1 MDKKFW
7 KPILDEL
14 GFPKE
19 KYDVLFEYI
28 NRHMAYNVPNF
39 LSNNQPLE
47 EMQTLPMALKVLSKL
62 NLDKVHFVDAPLL
75 QSKDGKFCNIVPHT
89 VSYEINFEELIA
101 LDASVRRID
110 DVENHISIQL
120 VKKTLEKFNKILE
133 NEDLYVYVLFNG
145 IKMNDNNNILAVH
158 RYFTSEQVL
167 EFDKS
172 YLIYYLKTIGKEKD
186 GRIKIGIEQKL
197 ISTDK
202 KQSFFEFIKEIGG
215 GVPREEQLNVWFEKE
230 NVH

>member
-47 EMQTLPMALKVLSKL
+47 EMSTLPMALKVLSKL

-75 QSKDGKFCNIVPHT
+75 QSKDGKFCNIIPHT
-89 VSYEINFEELIA
+89 VSYEINFEELI
-101 LDASVRRID
+101 VINNI
-110 DVENHISIQL
+110 ENYISMQL
-120 VKKTLEKFNKILE
+120 VKETQEKFNEILE
-133 NEDLYVYVLFNG
+133 NENLYVYILFG
-145 IKMNDNNNILAVH
+145 RTKINDNNILAIH

-167 EFDKS
+167 EFNKS
-172 YLIYYLKTIGKEKD
+172 YLIYYLKTIGNEKD

-202 KQSFFEFIKEIGG
+202 KTSFLEFIEEIGG

>member
-47 EMQTLPMALKVLSKL
+47 EMSTLPMALKVLSKL

-89 VSYEINFEELIA
+89 VSYEINFEELIVVN
-101 LDASVRRID
+101 DI
-110 DVENHISIQL
+110 ENHISMQL
-120 VKKTLEKFNKILE
+120 VKETQEKFNEILE
-133 NEDLYVYVLFNG
+133 NENLYVYILFSRT
-145 IKMNDNNNILAVH
+145 KMNDNNLLAVH

-167 EFDKS
+167 EFNKS
-172 YLIYYLKTIGKEKD
+172 YLIHYLKTIGKEKD

-202 KQSFFEFIKEIGG
+202 KTSFLEFIEEIGG

>member
-1 MDKKFW
+1 MDKNFW

-14 GFPKE
+14 NFSEE

-28 NRHMAYNVPNF
+28 NRHMANNVSNF
-39 LSNNQPLE
+39 LSNNQPFE
-47 EMQTLPMALKVLSKL
+47 EILTLPMALKVLSEL

-89 VSYEINFEELIA
+89 VSYEINFEELIVVN
-101 LDASVRRID
+101 DI
-110 DVENHISIQL
+110 ENHISMQL
-120 VKKTLEKFNKILE
+120 VKETQEKFNEILE
-133 NEDLYVYVLFNG
+133 NENLYVYILFSRT
-145 IKMNDNNNILAVH
+145 KMNDNNLLAVH

-167 EFDKS
+167 EFNKS
-172 YLIYYLKTIGKEKD
+172 YLIYYLKTIGNEKD

-202 KQSFFEFIKEIGG
+202 KTSFLEFIEEIGG

>member
-1 MDKKFW
+1 MDKNFW

-14 GFPKE
+14 NFSEE

-28 NRHMAYNVPNF
+28 NRHMANNVSNF
-39 LSNNQPLE
+39 LSNNQPFE
-47 EMQTLPMALKVLSKL
+47 EILTLPMALKVLSEL

-89 VSYEINFEELIA
+89 VSYEINFEELIVVN
-101 LDASVRRID
+101 DI
-110 DVENHISIQL
+110 ENHISMQL
-120 VKKTLEKFNKILE
+120 VKETQEKFNEILE
-133 NEDLYVYVLFNG
+133 NENLYVYILFSRT
-145 IKMNDNNNILAVH
+145 KMNDNNLLAVH

-167 EFDKS
+167 EFNKS
-172 YLIYYLKTIGKEKD
+172 YLIYYLKTIGNEKD

-202 KQSFFEFIKEIGG
+202 KTSFLEFIEEIGG
-215 GVPREEQLNVWFEKE
+215 GVPREEQLNVWLEKE

>member
-1 MDKKFW
+1 
-7 KPILDEL
+7 
-14 GFPKE
+14 
-19 KYDVLFEYI
+19 
-28 NRHMAYNVPNF
+28 
-39 LSNNQPLE
+39 LSNNQPFE
-47 EMQTLPMALKVLSKL
+47 EILTLPMALKVLSKL

-89 VSYEINFEELIA
+89 VSYEINFEELIVVN
-101 LDASVRRID
+101 DI
-110 DVENHISIQL
+110 ENHISMQL
-120 VKKTLEKFNKILE
+120 VKETQEKFNEILE
-133 NEDLYVYVLFNG
+133 NENLYVYILFSRT
-145 IKMNDNNNILAVH
+145 KMNDNNLLAVH

-167 EFDKS
+167 EFNKS
-172 YLIYYLKTIGKEKD
+172 YLIYYLKTIGNEKD

-202 KQSFFEFIKEIGG
+202 KTSFLEFIEEIGG

>member
-28 NRHMAYNVPNF
+28 NRHMANNVSNF
-39 LSNNQPLE
+39 LSNNQPFE
-47 EMQTLPMALKVLSKL
+47 EILTLPMALKVLSKL

-89 VSYEINFEELIA
+89 VSYEINFEELIVVN
-101 LDASVRRID
+101 DI
-110 DVENHISIQL
+110 ENHISMQL
-120 VKKTLEKFNKILE
+120 VKETQEKFNEILE
-133 NEDLYVYVLFNG
+133 NENLYVYILFSRT
-145 IKMNDNNNILAVH
+145 KMNDNNLLAVH

-167 EFDKS
+167 EFNKS

-202 KQSFFEFIKEIGG
+202 KTSFLEFIEEIGG
-215 GVPREEQLNVWFEKE
+215 GVPREEQLNVWLEKE

>member
-47 EMQTLPMALKVLSKL
+47 EMSTLPMALKVLSKL

-75 QSKDGKFCNIVPHT
+75 QSKDGKFCNIIPHT
-89 VSYEINFEELIA
+89 VSYEINFEELIVIN
-101 LDASVRRID
+101 DI
-110 DVENHISIQL
+110 ENHISMQL
-120 VKKTLEKFNKILE
+120 VKETQEKFNEILE
-133 NEDLYVYVLFNG
+133 NENLYVYILFSRT
-145 IKMNDNNNILAVH
+145 KMNDNDILAVH

-167 EFDKS
+167 EFNKS
-172 YLIYYLKTIGKEKD
+172 YLIHYLKTIGKEKD

-202 KQSFFEFIKEIGG
+202 KTSFLEFIEEIGG

>member
-75 QSKDGKFCNIVPHT
+75 QSKDGKFCNIIPHT
-89 VSYEINFEELIA
+89 VSYEINFEELIVIN
-101 LDASVRRID
+101 DI
-110 DVENHISIQL
+110 ENHISMQL
-120 VKKTLEKFNKILE
+120 VKETQEKFNEILE
-133 NEDLYVYVLFNG
+133 NENLYVYILFSRT
-145 IKMNDNNNILAVH
+145 KMNDNNLLAVH

-167 EFDKS
+167 EFNKS
-172 YLIYYLKTIGKEKD
+172 YLIHYLKTIGKEKD

-202 KQSFFEFIKEIGG
+202 KTSFLEFIEEIGG

>member
-14 GFPKE
+14 DFPEE

-39 LSNNQPLE
+39 LSDNQPLE
-47 EMQTLPMALKVLSKL
+47 EISTLPIALKVLSKL
-62 NLDKVHFVDAPLL
+62 NLDKVHFVNAPLL
-75 QSKDGKFCNIVPHT
+75 QSKDGKFYNIVPHT
-89 VSYEINFEELIA
+89 ISYEINFEELIVIN
-101 LDASVRRID
+101 DI
-110 DVENHISIQL
+110 ENYISMQL
-120 VKKTLEKFNKILE
+120 MKKTQEKFNEILE
-133 NEDLYVYVLFNG
+133 NENLYVYILFSRT
-145 IKMNDNNNILAVH
+145 KMNDNNILAVH

-167 EFDKS
+167 EFNKS
-172 YLIYYLKTIGKEKD
+172 YLIHYLKTIGKEKD

-202 KQSFFEFIKEIGG
+202 KTSFLKFIEEIGG
-215 GVPREEQLNVWFEKE
+215 GAPREEQLNVWLEKE
-230 NVH
+230 NVLLK

>member
-1 MDKKFW
+1 MDKNFW

-14 GFPKE
+14 NFSEE

-28 NRHMAYNVPNF
+28 NRHMANNVSNF
-39 LSNNQPLE
+39 LSNNQPFE
-47 EMQTLPMALKVLSKL
+47 EILTLPMALKVLSKL

-89 VSYEINFEELIA
+89 VSYEINFEELIVVN
-101 LDASVRRID
+101 DI
-110 DVENHISIQL
+110 ENHISMQL
-120 VKKTLEKFNKILE
+120 VKETQEKFNEILE
-133 NEDLYVYVLFNG
+133 NENLYVYILFSRT
-145 IKMNDNNNILAVH
+145 KMNDNNLLAVH

-167 EFDKS
+167 EFNKS
-172 YLIYYLKTIGKEKD
+172 YLIHYLKTIGKEKD